1 MKKQAACW
9 AALALLCH
17 QSAQAGPATYV
28 YSPNVEYGERE
39 IELVVGAQRG
49 GGEEREDAARLLLG
63 MGVTQR
69 WFTEVGFEMTRGADS
84 GTKLEAVEWENFF
97 QLTERGEYPV
107 DLGLLFEIE
116 RPQDRDEGYELK
128 YGPLMQTDVGRF
140 QLNLNL
146 LFERHVDAKDN
157 GDTEMGYQWQVKYR
171 WQKSFEFGAQ
181 GFGEMGKWNDWA
193 AHDEQKH
200 LLGPAVFGKLPMGD
214 HQAIKYNAAYLIGV
228 TDGAP
233 DHSIRA
239 QLEYEF

>member
-1 MKKQAACW
+1 MNKHAVYW

-17 QSAQAGPATYV
+17 QPAQAGPAIYV

-49 GGEEREDAARLLLG
+49 GGEEREDAARLLFG

-69 WFTEVGFEMTRGADS
+69 WFTEVGFEMSRGADT
-84 GTKLEAVEWENFF
+84 GTKLEAVEWENIF

-107 DLGLLFEIE
+107 DLGVLVEIE

-128 YGPLMQTDVGRF
+128 YGPLLQTDVGRF
-140 QLNLNL
+140 QLNANL
-146 LFERHVDAKDN
+146 LFERLVDAKESS
-157 GDTEMGYQWQVKYR
+157 DTEMGYQWQVKYR
-171 WQKSFEFGAQ
+171 WKPALDFGAQ
-181 GFGEMGKWNDWA
+181 GFGAMGKWNDWA
-193 AHDEQKH
+193 PHNEQQH
-200 LLGPAVFGKLPMGD
+200 LLGPAVFGKLPVGEGR
-214 HQAIKYNAAYLIGV
+214 AIKYNAAYLLGV
-228 TDGAP
+228 TDAAP